1 MLVKNCLFSKKIEF
15 DVAEIDKALST
26 YLSTGYMLIKDVD
39 SFLMFPN
46 VGCEWNTF
54 LLESY
59 LLHYSK
65 EYALCNNGQSLNN
78 VAGALIKRGGDFDE
92 FENVCADVLG
102 NGYVELNKNAALNYL
117 AEHNLLTR
125 RSYAGI
131 EKAIQKAKQ
140 IRNKKG

>member
-1 MLVKNCLFSKKIEF
+1 MGLYVVEPPLRYP
-15 DVAEIDKALST
+15 AALLRGS
-26 YLSTGYMLIKDVD
+26 SFTGYMLIKDVD

-46 VGCEWNTF
+46 VGYEWNVF

-78 VAGALIKRGGDFDE
+78 VAGALVKKGGNFDG
-92 FENVCADVLG
+92 FEDVCADVLA
-102 NGYVELNKNAALNYL
+102 NGYVELNKSAALNFL
-117 AEHNLLTR
+117 AEQNLLTR
-125 RSYAGI
+125 RSYTGI
-131 EKAIQKAKQ
+131 EMALQKAKQ